1 MTTHN
6 KGFVSLYIS
15 LLTLILVF
23 NGCEDP
29 GSVGSGFINEPSIV
43 TDTLTLNDTATEN
56 FVGYTGNF
64 GLFSIGS
71 YSDPLFGDLSTVGLV
86 KPVRTVEI
94 PDSIDIV
101 GDNFSMKLEI
111 QLDSLNTYGDTLST
125 SEFSIY
131 EISDIWRGN
140 EIKTN
145 SEVAYNSASP
155 IGSFTIGQEKN
166 IIVDLDETWK
176 DQYYTYFSSTETDAD
191 STYRY
196 EFHGLAIVP
205 QNNTN
210 KISFVSS
217 SASQFLL
224 LSPDESDTV
233 SVGLNN
239 WAYLLD
245 RNGGSATVETT
256 SLHTTL
262 EEVMRIDLPLQT
274 LKDEYSNKNIL
285 NARLLI
291 QENTDELNSTLATN
305 HDRPDINL
313 LNLHLGTEFDES
325 YEYQLTQ
332 PEFNA
337 FRDSVETDTY
347 NSNITLFLNNVFY
360 GSEDTNEIYV
370 GIGSLSGVIRSTQ
383 VYNGNA
389 SEAFRPKL
397 IISYIVNE

>member
-43 TDTLTLNDTATEN
+43 TDTLTLDSTSNEN
-56 FVGYTGNF
+56 FIGYTGNF

-71 YSDPLFGDLSTVGLV
+71 YSDDLFGDIGAVGLL
-86 KPVRTVEI
+86 KPVRTVDI
-94 PDSIDIV
+94 ADSIDIV

-131 EISDIWRGN
+131 EISEIWRGN
-140 EIKTN
+140 AIKTD
-145 SEVAYNSASP
+145 SDVAYNTASP

-176 DQYYTYFSSTETDAD
+176 DKYYPYFSSTEVDAD

-205 QNNTN
+205 ENNTN

-217 SASQFLL
+217 SASQFLI

-245 RNGGSATVETT
+245 RSGSTSATETT

-262 EEVMRIDLPLQT
+262 EQTMDVDLPLQT
-274 LKDEYSNKNIL
+274 LKEEYSNKNIL
-285 NARLLI
+285 NARLLMY
-291 QENTDELNSTLATN
+291 ENSDGLSNSLAAN
-305 HDRPDINL
+305 HDRPGINL
-313 LNLHLGTEFDES
+313 LNIHLGTEFDEA

-337 FRDSVETDTY
+337 FRDSVDTEKFY
-347 NSNITLFLNNVFY
+347 SDITLFLNNVFY
-360 GSEDTNEIYV
+360 STEDTDEIHV

-383 VYNGNA
+383 LYNGNA
-389 SEAFRPKL
+389 TEDFRPKL